1 MQAIRNNQG
10 MTCQLVGIAY
20 GPDGDDFYKRIIYA
34 LDIVGAHTAVK
45 AIWAS
50 LCSGSPMK
58 TFGISAN
65 HRKFSGDKEARY
77 RTFSSQPLPRITH
90 YHIVPG
96 PRPDADYFVITAL
109 TSESKE
115 IALYDVLRLYTP
127 QPVLPGW
134 GKTLFEMG
142 RSMKYG
148 LIAELDAVG
157 MDWAFRIEAIGW
169 DALIDEAAK
178 AGEITVP
185 EVANG

>member
-1 MQAIRNNQG
+1 
-10 MTCQLVGIAY
+10 MTCQLTGIAY
-20 GPDGDDFYKRIIYA
+20 GPDGTDYYKRNIYV

-65 HRKFSGDKEARY
+65 HKKFHGDKEAKY
-77 RTFSSQPLPRITH
+77 RTFSSQPLPRTTH
-90 YHIVPG
+90 YHIVPSL
-96 PRPDADYFVITAL
+96 RPDADYFVITAL
-109 TSESKE
+109 TAETKE

-142 RSMKYG
+142 QSMKYG
-148 LIAELDAVG
+148 LIAELDVVG
-157 MDWAFRIEAIGW
+157 MDWAYRIETMGW

-185 EVANG
+185 EVQDG

>member
-1 MQAIRNNQG
+1 MQAIKNNQG
-10 MTCQLVGIAY
+10 MMCQLTGIAY
-20 GPDGDDFYKRIIYA
+20 GPDGNEFYNRIVYA
-34 LDIVGAHTAVK
+34 LDIVGANTAVK

-65 HRKFSGDKEARY
+65 HYRFSGDKEAKY

-96 PRPDADYFVITAL
+96 PRPDADYFIITAL
-109 TSESKE
+109 TAESRE

-127 QPVLPGW
+127 HPVLPGW
-134 GKTLFEMG
+134 GKTLFELG
-142 RSMKYG
+142 LSINYG
-148 LIAELDAVG
+148 LISELEVVG
-157 MDWAFRIEAIGW
+157 TDWAYRIEAIGW

-178 AGEITVP
+178 ECSITVP
-185 EVANG
+185 EVSSG